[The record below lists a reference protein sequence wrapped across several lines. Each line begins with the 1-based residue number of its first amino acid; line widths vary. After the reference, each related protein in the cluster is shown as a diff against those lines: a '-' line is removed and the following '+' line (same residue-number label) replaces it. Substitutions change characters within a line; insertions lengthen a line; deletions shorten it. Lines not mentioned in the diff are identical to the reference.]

1 MIADLGARETR
12 HIIIPMGGCSS
23 KLPIDARP
31 TFGIRDVTDLHQGM
45 VNMEYAVRGKVV
57 NKAAELQSRL
67 EAGEAPG
74 DFTELV
80 RCNIGNPH
88 AVKQPPVSFYRE
100 VASALYHPK
109 LMEKGVL
116 DGSGLYAADVLQRA
130 REYHACTGGNGLGAY
145 TDSIGLKLVREQVAA
160 FIEERDGYPCNPA
173 HLALT
178 TGASEGVKRTLGA
191 LVRGPHDAILIPRPQ
206 YPLYSASV
214 TMFGGRAV
222 YYDLDESVGWTV
234 GLAELER
241 SAKAAKDAQGCTGAR
256 ALCVINPGNP
266 VGAVLGE
273 SDVAMMICFAAKRG
287 LVLLADEVHGTLCSP
302 RPCPRTHSLAHVLIP
317 VVGLTEYANA
327 ARGASPLHP
336 SGVPSQYLQGGC
348 QVLLV
353 QARAA
358 AAPGREAPHPYR
370 HRRQHARVHARGA
383 GPMPA
388 HLVP

>member
-1 MIADLGARETR
+1 
-12 HIIIPMGGCSS
+12 
-23 KLPIDARP
+23 
-31 TFGIRDVTDLHQGM
+31 M

-130 REYHACTGGNGLGAY
+130 REYHACTGGNGMGAY

-287 LVLLADEVHGTLCSP
+287 LVLLADEVHGALCSPRACPRTHSLAHVLIPVVGLTEYANAARGASP
-302 RPCPRTHSLAHVLIP
+302 RPCPRTHSLAHVLVP
-317 VVGLTEYANA
+317 VEGLTEYANA

-370 HRRQHARVHARGA
+370 HRRQHARVHARGV